1 MNTPSYDY
9 GLWTLVII
17 NSAIILGFAFSFFKP
32 KTKADW
38 RTFGI
43 FSAFIVAL
51 FTEMYGFP
59 LTIFLLSGWLLQRF
73 PGLDLYSH
81 ENGHLLEIF
90 FGSSNNPHFGILHI
104 LSSIL
109 IISGFVVISK
119 AWKELYEAQ
128 KKGTIATGGPY
139 RLVRHPQYSGFILI
153 MVGFLF
159 QWPTL
164 VTVIMFPVLLA
175 VYYRLSLSEEKKCIK
190 ELGANYEAYLKAVP
204 RRFVPS
210 LDSFSSQNTDKNAI

>member
-1 MNTPSYDY
+1 MNASSYDY
-9 GLWTLVII
+9 GLWSLVII

-38 RTFGI
+38 RTFGA

-73 PGLDLYSH
+73 PGIDLYSH

-104 LSSIL
+104 ISSLL
-109 IISGFVVISK
+109 IVAGFIVISS

-128 KKGTIATGGPY
+128 KKNIVATKGSY
-139 RLVRHPQYSGFILI
+139 QYVRHPQYSGFILI
-153 MVGFLF
+153 MLGFLF

-164 VTVIMFPVLLA
+164 VTLIMFPILLI
-175 VYYRLSLSEEKKCIK
+175 VYYRLALSEEKKCIR
-190 ELGANYEAYLKAVP
+190 ELGKEYEEYLKKTK
-204 RRFVPS
+204 RRFIPR
-210 LDSFSSQNTDKNAI
+210 FSSFQKA

>member
-1 MNTPSYDY
+1 MNAQSYDY
-9 GLWTLVII
+9 GLWSLVII
-17 NSAIILGFAFSFFKP
+17 NSVIILGFAFSFFKP

-38 RTFGI
+38 RTFGA
-43 FSAFIVAL
+43 FSAFIIAL

-59 LTIFLLSGWLLQRF
+59 LTIFLLSGWLLQQF

-90 FGSSNNPHFGILHI
+90 FGSADNPHFGILHI

-109 IISGFVVISK
+109 IIAGFVVISK

-128 KKGTIATGGPY
+128 KKGIVATGGTY
-139 RLVRHPQYSGFILI
+139 SYVRHPQYSGFILI
-153 MVGFLF
+153 MLGFLF

-164 VTVIMFPVLLA
+164 VTIIMFPILLV
-175 VYYRLSLSEEKKCIK
+175 VYYRLALSEEKNCIK
-190 ELGANYEAYLKAVP
+190 ELGKAYEEYLKKVP
-204 RRFVPS
+204 RRFIPQIS
-210 LDSFSSQNTDKNAI
+210 LSRTSS